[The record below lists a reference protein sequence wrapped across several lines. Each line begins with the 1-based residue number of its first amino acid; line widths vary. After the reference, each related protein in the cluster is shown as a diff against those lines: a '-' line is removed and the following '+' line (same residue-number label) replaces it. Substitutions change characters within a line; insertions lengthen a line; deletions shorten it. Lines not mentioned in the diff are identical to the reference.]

1 MFLNL
6 PHSCYLVSHFLYFI
20 VNLCLLVIFSY
31 NTSVNW
37 RCKETIKRNKA
48 TEFPVFLCKLIVIFF
63 FRNKSL
69 FVKNKMNAL
78 CKHAIWNTVDPIVV
92 HPNNLLWL
100 WFLTALDFTSC
111 VVGVHSGGGFGAPNR
126 TSCSCRTQENRV
138 CQQRSSFGM
147 VWELWRRLLNAEMSP
162 CTSSS
167 PEKTVQTVLCYQSC
181 LEKNKSWFYVYMWPK
196 HTLSASILSKY

>member
-100 WFLTALDFTSC
+100 WFLTALAFTSC
-111 VVGVHSGGGFGAPNR
+111 VVGVHSGGDFGAPTGPAAPAGLKR
-126 TSCSCRTQENRV
+126 IVSASRGAASGWYE
-138 CQQRSSFGM
+138 SSGGGFWM
-147 VWELWRRLLNAEMSP
+147 QKCHPAPRAVLKKPCKQWICVTNHVWKKIKADL
-162 CTSSS
+162 
-167 PEKTVQTVLCYQSC
+167 
-181 LEKNKSWFYVYMWPK
+181 
-196 HTLSASILSKY
+196 SILSKY